1 MRRFSTGGVHS
12 LLPANPTR
20 DSWWARDFVRHARAF
35 SIVEKWS
42 VDEQRR
48 SRFENENSAGLPG
61 LFTAFHQEVQR
72 SALRRGGSSAAVSE
86 QDYLAAQTSPR
97 FKQLR
102 RIAIAATSEEA
113 RLSSQ
118 FIDIPSITKPVKA
131 TANPVIH
138 SPAEAMMT
146 ATPKAAITAAEQ
158 LVRSFKAKQT
168 RQTNQLSQSL
178 KALSTLPSED
188 VRRLGVSDELIHSMT
203 KQLEALKT
211 GEKKKPEP
219 AK

>member
-1 MRRFSTGGVHS
+1 
-12 LLPANPTR
+12 
-20 DSWWARDFVRHARAF
+20 
-35 SIVEKWS
+35 
-42 VDEQRR
+42 
-48 SRFENENSAGLPG
+48 
-61 LFTAFHQEVQR
+61 
-72 SALRRGGSSAAVSE
+72 
-86 QDYLAAQTSPR
+86 
-97 FKQLR
+97 
-102 RIAIAATSEEA
+102 
-113 RLSSQ
+113 
-118 FIDIPSITKPVKA
+118 
-131 TANPVIH
+131 
-138 SPAEAMMT
+138 MMT